1 MSFIE
6 QIKYLKDYEENN
18 KSLLTPTVQKSIKN
32 LGGWLSFYQKN
43 KDIKTVKDEVKID
56 GILIIFNLIYYIEKK
71 MNDIYYQIY
80 KIYNK
85 TQIIERIL
93 YAKYNN
99 YFLFLNSLFSME
111 NNRLIELVRQLYT
124 YLKEED
130 KKYKYS
136 MKCIR
141 LKSEDILNL
150 FQDLERSSPK
160 QFEKILGS
168 DIVNLFNFRTN
179 QKLK

>member
-6 QIKYLKDYEENN
+6 QIKYLKEYEEHN
-18 KSLLTPTVQKSIKN
+18 KSLLTPTIEKSIKN
-32 LGGWLSFYQKN
+32 LAGWLSFYQKH
-43 KDIKTVKDEVKID
+43 KDIKDDVKID

-71 MNDIYYQIY
+71 MNDVYYQIY

-85 TQIIERIL
+85 TQTIERTL
-93 YAKYNN
+93 YNKYHN
-99 YFLFLNSLFSME
+99 YFLFLNSLFSIE
-111 NNRLIELVRQLYT
+111 KYRLIELTRELYT
-124 YLKEED
+124 SLSLKED
-130 KKYKYS
+130 KYKYS

-150 FQDLERSSPK
+150 FQDLERSKHIDKLLSY
-160 QFEKILGS
+160 

-179 QKLK
+179 QKIK